1 MAVLQINQ
9 FLAIPMNEFE
19 FELSR
24 SGGPGGQNVNKVN
37 SKTQLRW
44 TPSASPSLPEAIKG
58 RLLAMVANRLT
69 VEGELLIAS
78 TRTRDQL
85 QNRED
90 CLSKLRAIILA
101 AVVPPKTR
109 KATKPTKASQ
119 TRRIESKARRSSVK
133 RGRQSPDHD

>member
-9 FLAIPMNEFE
+9 FLAIPLDEFE

-44 TPSASPSLPEAIKG
+44 KPSATSSLPEPVKA
-58 RLLAMVANRLT
+58 RLIALVANRLT

-90 CLSKLRAIILA
+90 CLSKLRAIILT

-109 KATKPTKASQ
+109 RATKPTKASR
-119 TRRIESKARRSSVK
+119 TRRIESKVRRSTT
-133 RGRQSPDHD
+133 RRDRQVPEHD